1 VQRLGAPAEAL
12 LVRAGIRPELLEHP
26 NALIPLQQGLRWV
39 ELACQSLG
47 TQQLGLH
54 VAAATANED
63 LGPYG
68 SVLSRALTLYQYLHQ
83 GVYLYGSVVLG
94 QRFLLSTQGAQV
106 RLHLDSPWQPT
117 LGDYQSQLNSFA
129 ITIANIR
136 RFAGPHWAP
145 EEISFG
151 FRPEEGPPS
160 AEIFDGTRVA
170 YRPGQTSYL
179 QFPRAMLGLG
189 LCDAAQGPAA
199 AQSVIA
205 PPLPNDL
212 AGLVS
217 LQIESL
223 LSGHAVTL
231 ELLAESLG
239 MSGRSLQRGLANQG
253 ASFTALLGAVRLRR
267 AAEWLQRTDKP
278 VVEIALDLGYTD
290 ASNFTRAFRRAI
302 GVSPSVFRKAAES
315 R

>member
-1 VQRLGAPAEAL
+1 M
-12 LVRAGIRPELLEHP
+12 
-26 NALIPLQQGLRWV
+26 
-39 ELACQSLG
+39 
-47 TQQLGLH
+47 
-54 VAAATANED
+54 
-63 LGPYG
+63 
-68 SVLSRALTLYQYLHQ
+68 
-83 GVYLYGSVVLG
+83 
-94 QRFLLSTQGAQV
+94 
-106 RLHLDSPWQPT
+106 
-117 LGDYQSQLNSFA
+117 A

-136 RFAGPHWAP
+136 RFAGPRWTP
-145 EEISFG
+145 EKISFG
-151 FRPEEGPPS
+151 FRPREAPLS

-170 YRPGQTSYL
+170 YRPGETYL
-179 QFPRAMLGLG
+179 QFPRAMLGHG
-189 LCDAAQGPAA
+189 LCAA
-199 AQSVIA
+199 AQESAEAQSAVV

-223 LSGHAVTL
+223 LSGHSVSL

-239 MSGRSLQRGLANQG
+239 MNGRRLQRGLADQG

-302 GVSPSVFRKAAES
+302 GVSPSMFRKAAG
-315 R
+315 RH

>member
-1 VQRLGAPAEAL
+1 M
-12 LVRAGIRPELLEHP
+12 RAGIRPELLQHP
-26 NALIPLQQGLRWV
+26 NAVIPLKKCLRWV

-47 TQQLGLH
+47 TEQLGLH
-54 VAAATANED
+54 VAGATANED
-63 LGPYG
+63 LGHYG
-68 SVLSRALTLYQYLHQ
+68 RVLSRALTLYQYLHQ
-83 GVYLYGSVVLG
+83 GISLYGSVVLG
-94 QRFLLSTQGAQV
+94 QRFRLSTQGAQI

-117 LGDYQSQLNSFA
+117 LGDYQSQLNSMA

-136 RFAGPHWAP
+136 RFAGPRWTP
-145 EEISFG
+145 EKISFG
-151 FRPEEGPPS
+151 FRPREAPPS

-170 YRPGQTSYL
+170 YRPGETYL
-179 QFPRAMLGLG
+179 QLPRAMLGHG
-189 LCDAAQGPAA
+189 LCAA
-199 AQSVIA
+199 AQESAEAQSAVM

-223 LSGHAVTL
+223 LSGHSVSL

-239 MSGRSLQRGLANQG
+239 MNGRRLQRGLADQG

-302 GVSPSVFRKAAES
+302 GVSPSMFRKAAG
-315 R
+315 RH